1 VPPYLRKCKNIED
14 LLPWLYLKGISTG
27 DFQEALHTLLG
38 VNAKGL
44 SSSAI
49 SRCKRIW
56 EQEHEAWD
64 RRSLEGKRYVYI
76 WADGIY
82 FNIRSDDARQC
93 ILVIIGVTEQV
104 QRDAVIYLSIG

>member
-1 VPPYLRKCKNIED
+1 
-14 LLPWLYLKGISTG
+14 
-27 DFQEALHTLLG
+27 LG

-64 RRSLEGKRYVYI
+64 RRSLESKRYVYI

-93 ILVIIGVTEQV
+93 ILVIIGVTGVGDTQKGHS
-104 QRDAVIYLSIG
+104 ILSVPDSFSQCSQCLSNA